1 MSEDLSWEETLSIL
15 HDLSSV
21 YMSNDDFEKI
31 QNINQKLNQL
41 DQRSD
46 ENQKEMCD
54 AIRSNF
60 NIFLLI

>member
-60 NIFLLI
+60 NIFLSI